1 MDVIEKAFRLLP
13 DTIIITDV
21 YWYVLD
27 YNRKDPFWP
36 MRKGDNLN
44 RYMADCKSMPN
55 GRYPYDGKVYQ
66 RSTTPVFERGI
77 HVGYV
82 VYLAD
87 VTEKERLI
95 EKSRIKSAE
104 LEELTGKQAQAN
116 AELEEYVRQA
126 EALGEYEE
134 QVRIARSIHD
144 DAGHAITMLNTISQM
159 CLQLKDSDPAQY
171 HRLIEEG
178 IALCDSNKI
187 KKQDNSF
194 SDISIKEM
202 LEKLRDDSAFPIEL
216 RIQGEEPQ
224 FAKPLHKII
233 EKICQE
239 AYHNTLSHSMAD
251 RITIEVNM
259 EPTLLSLRISDNGSF
274 RGTLEKGF
282 GLCTMEESVRASG
295 GTISFE
301 AEEGKGFGIVTEWR
315 AEE

>member
-27 YNRKDPFWP
+27 YNRRDPFCQ

-66 RSTTPVFERGI
+66 RDTTPVYERGI

-87 VTEKERLI
+87 VTEKEMLI

-104 LEELTGKQAQAN
+104 LEKMTRKQAQAN

-126 EALGEYEE
+126 KALSAYEE

-144 DAGHAITMLNTISQM
+144 DAGHAITMLNAISQI
-159 CLQLKDSDPAQY
+159 CLQLKDSDSTQY
-171 HRLIEEG
+171 HRLIDEG
-178 IALCDSNKI
+178 IALCDNNEI
-187 KKQDNSF
+187 KKRDNSF
-194 SDISIKEM
+194 ISIKEM
-202 LEKLRDDSAFPIEL
+202 LGKLRDDSAFPIEL

-224 FAKPLHKII
+224 FAKPLCKII

-259 EPTLLSLRISDNGSF
+259 EPALLSLRISDNGSF

-282 GLCTMEESVRASG
+282 GLCTMEETVRASG

-301 AEEGKGFGIVTEWR
+301 AEEGKGFGIVAEWR
-315 AEE
+315 TEE

>member
-171 HRLIEEG
+171 HRLIDEG
-178 IALCDSNKI
+178 IALCDSTKM
-187 KKQDNSF
+187 KQSRSF
-194 SDISIKEM
+194 SDMSIKEL
-202 LEKLRDDSAFPIEL
+202 LETLRDNSAFPIEL
-216 RIQGEEPQ
+216 KIQGEEPQ
-224 FAKPLHKII
+224 FAKPLHEII

-282 GLCTMEESVRASG
+282 GLCTMEKTVTASG

-301 AEEGKGFGIVTEWR
+301 AEEGKGFGIVAEWR
-315 AEE
+315 AED